1 MLSFQRVVS
10 HVLILIFAL
19 VVPTSTAQDP
29 LFVDGAA
36 EDIAESRRELRTL
49 IRNVYREKSLDAQY
63 QLYASA
69 ADSLDE
75 LGPLLSADDAAAIR
89 RHLYAAFQ
97 RLQLPNEVRNSHGMR
112 FRRVVQGADVQYLS
126 GALTE
131 GMYVAYLNDRAI
143 PPEKLNKLLPQ
154 PTHDISFEG
163 VFSSPTPRLS
173 LRGLTYYGVVGYHGW
188 MDKTSAY
195 HLPSA
200 DLLQRLEKV
209 TCWASDKYEIK
220 DHRRSDAVN
229 MFGGKFR
236 TIVTTGDV
244 AGELPEATHPK
255 LTTHYVTSVA
265 HAKKLYLQELAEVTE

>member
-126 GALTE
+126 EALTE

-143 PPEKLNKLLPQ
+143 PP
-154 PTHDISFEG
+154 
-163 VFSSPTPRLS
+163 
-173 LRGLTYYGVVGYHGW
+173 
-188 MDKTSAY
+188 
-195 HLPSA
+195 
-200 DLLQRLEKV
+200 
-209 TCWASDKYEIK
+209 
-220 DHRRSDAVN
+220 RS
-229 MFGGKFR
+229 
-236 TIVTTGDV
+236 
-244 AGELPEATHPK
+244 
-255 LTTHYVTSVA
+255 
-265 HAKKLYLQELAEVTE
+265 